1 MDRIE
6 SLKNAIAEGKKNLKK
21 AELTQLVEL
30 AVEAKA
36 LGHDVFVDYAAH
48 IDSVTVR
55 IYVGGWDTHTD
66 PKTADYDFR
75 RSFDPKYADD
85 TEWGD
90 CVYDEMVGVLLELV
104 KQSV

>member
-1 MDRIE
+1 M
-6 SLKNAIAEGKKNLKK
+6 KNLKK

-48 IDSVTVR
+48 VDSVTVR

-66 PKTADYDFR
+66 PKTANYVFR
-75 RSFDPKYADD
+75 RSYDPKQADS

-90 CVYDEMVGVLLELV
+90 CVYDEMVGVLLDLV

>member
-1 MDRIE
+1 ME
-6 SLKNAIAEGKKNLKK
+6 KVEGMKNLKK

-30 AVEAKA
+30 AVEAKE
-36 LGHDVFVDYAAH
+36 LGHDVFVEYAAH
-48 IDSVTVR
+48 VDCVVVR

-66 PKTADYDFR
+66 PKTANYIFR
-75 RSFDPKYADD
+75 RSYDPKQADS

-90 CVYDEMVGVLLELV
+90 CVYDEMVGVLLDLV